1 MRSLQDQLSSVVLLA
16 DYCWQELE
24 LKKEL
29 APLTIAKYKQQLTFF
44 CNWLEG
50 REPSAELGALFIA
63 ELRQKGYSRASIRL
77 YYAAIR
83 PFLYWLEIPFDLK
96 LKKIKRLPS
105 YHSHNEFER
114 LLDIVRQRKD
124 NWATKNQQ
132 RDLLILKTFALTGIR
147 KTELLSIRCQDI
159 NECYL
164 FIHHGKGDKPG
175 VVPLKKTLYAQLTDY
190 IKQKNL
196 APVDRIFPL
205 SPTRLGVIVRGYAAK
220 AGVGFTP
227 HQLRHL
233 FATSLIEKGA
243 HIGQVQEL
251 LRHDDPSTTALYL
264 DVVPAHL
271 KETVELLE
279 DD

>member
-1 MRSLQDQLSSVVLLA
+1 MRSLQDQLSTVVLLA

-29 APLTIAKYKQQLTFF
+29 APLTTAKYKQQLTFF

-105 YHSHNEFER
+105 YHSHHEFER
-114 LLDIVRQRKD
+114 LLDVVRQRKD

-164 FIHHGKGDKPG
+164 FIHHGKGDKPR

-190 IKQKNL
+190 IKQENL
-196 APVDRIFPL
+196 APVDRLFPL